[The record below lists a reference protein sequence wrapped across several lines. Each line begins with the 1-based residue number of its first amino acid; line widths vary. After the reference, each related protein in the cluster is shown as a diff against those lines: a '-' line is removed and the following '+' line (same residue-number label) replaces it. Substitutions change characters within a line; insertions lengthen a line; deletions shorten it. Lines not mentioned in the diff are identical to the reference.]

1 MSSTMFRTSFK
12 FLVLLL
18 SICNIA
24 VAQAEALDALVP
36 RQSPSATAA
45 NSPICQNYAR
55 VANLSTVGLNSTYRA
70 AFLRSS
76 NLGTFDARAILDVE
90 SPKLMGLMM
99 DVQLNQQC
107 GNLSQVAIDG
117 AAANL
122 TQGTV
127 LGLPIADAPGIAVDA
142 VAMPLVQISLFLVMT
157 GTFFCL

>member
-1 MSSTMFRTSFK
+1 MSSTMFRSSFK

-24 VAQAEALDALVP
+24 VAQAEVLDALVP
-36 RQSPSATAA
+36 RQSPSANAA
-45 NSPICQNYAR
+45 SLPICQNYAR

-90 SPKLMGLMM
+90 SPKLMGMMM

-107 GNLSQVAIDG
+107 GNLSQIAIEG

-142 VAMPLVQISLFLVMT
+142 VAMPIVQIALFLVMT

>member
-1 MSSTMFRTSFK
+1 MSSTMFRTTFK

-18 SICNIA
+18 SICNIT
-24 VAQAEALDALVP
+24 VAQAEVPDALAP
-36 RQSPSATAA
+36 RQSPTANAATTAV
-45 NSPICQNYAR
+45 CQNYAT
-55 VANLSTVGLNSTYRA
+55 VANLSTVALNSTYRA

-117 AAANL
+117 AAANF
-122 TQGTV
+122 TAGTV
-127 LGLPIADAPGIAVDA
+127 LGLTIADAPGIAVDA
-142 VAMPLVQISLFLVMT
+142 VAMPIVQIAIFLIFCGTWISL
-157 GTFFCL
+157 

>member
-1 MSSTMFRTSFK
+1 MPSTMFRTSFK

-24 VAQAEALDALVP
+24 VAQAEVLDALVP
-36 RQSPSATAA
+36 RQSPSAAA
-45 NSPICQNYAR
+45 AASPICQNYAR

-90 SPKLMGLMM
+90 SPKLMGMMM

-107 GNLSQVAIDG
+107 GNLSQIAMDG

-122 TQGTV
+122 TAGTV

-142 VAMPLVQISLFLVMT
+142 VAMPIVQVSIFLIFCGTWLSL
-157 GTFFCL
+157 

>member
-1 MSSTMFRTSFK
+1 MFRTPFK

-18 SICNIA
+18 SICSIT
-24 VAQAEALDALVP
+24 VAQAEVFDALAP
-36 RQSPSATAA
+36 RQSPSANAA
-45 NSPICQNYAR
+45 TSAICQNYAR

-90 SPKLMGLMM
+90 SPKLMGMMM

-107 GNLSQVAIDG
+107 GNLSQIAIDG

-127 LGLPIADAPGIAVDA
+127 LGLTIADAPGIAVDA
-142 VAMPLVQISLFLVMT
+142 AAMPIIQVVIFLVFCGTWISL
-157 GTFFCL
+157 

>member
-36 RQSPSATAA
+36 RQSASANAA